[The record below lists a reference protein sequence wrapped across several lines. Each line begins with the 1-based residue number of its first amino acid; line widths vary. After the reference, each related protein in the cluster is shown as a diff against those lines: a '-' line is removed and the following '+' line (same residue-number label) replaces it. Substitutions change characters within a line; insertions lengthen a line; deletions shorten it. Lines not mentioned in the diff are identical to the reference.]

1 MRTRTIAAAAL
12 LGMMIVGSGRADA
25 QNGGTAMSLTPA
37 DHAEI
42 RHILTS
48 LNQGADFNDSD
59 LWVSQWTPD
68 GSWTRPDGESF
79 VGHDRLRE
87 YRRSTRVP
95 GGGASSRRHWTNG
108 VVLTPTAEGATGRT
122 YYMLLDISVVPPTV
136 ATAGHYEDV
145 SSRIRIRSDALHFPS
160 GAFRGPDHPFPRGL
174 RLPPLC
180 RALAGLRTRR
190 EHPHRAGTAD
200 NPPPPVRT
208 RTADARPWEPW
219 NPGVR
224 TATGDVTPELRHHV
238 RPAHAGIDPS

>member
-48 LNQGADFNDSD
+48 LNQGADFNDGD

-87 YRRSTRVP
+87 VP
-95 GGGASSRRHWTNG
+95 ALHARAGRGARAAGG
-108 VVLTPTAEGATGRT
+108 TGRT
-122 YYMLLDISVVPPTV
+122 AS
-136 ATAGHYEDV
+136 
-145 SSRIRIRSDALHFPS
+145 
-160 GAFRGPDHPFPRGL
+160 
-174 RLPPLC
+174 C
-180 RALAGLRTRR
+180 
-190 EHPHRAGTAD
+190 
-200 NPPPPVRT
+200 
-208 RTADARPWEPW
+208 
-219 NPGVR
+219 
-224 TATGDVTPELRHHV
+224 
-238 RPAHAGIDPS
+238 

>member
-1 MRTRTIAAAAL
+1 MRTRTIATAAL
-12 LGMMIVGSGRADA
+12 LGMVLVGSGRTEA
-25 QNGGTAMSLTPA
+25 QNGGTAMDLTPA

-108 VVLTPTAEGATGRT
+108 VVLTPTADGATGRT
-122 YYMLLDISVVPPTV
+122 YYMLLDISVSPPTV

-145 SSRIRIRSDALHFPS
+145 FVK
-160 GAFRGPDHPFPRGL
+160 
-174 RLPPLC
+174 
-180 RALAGLRTRR
+180 
-190 EHPHRAGTAD
+190 TAD
-200 NPPPPVRT
+200 GWRIKQRVIKPYPDT
-208 RTADARPWEPW
+208 E
-219 NPGVR
+219 
-224 TATGDVTPELRHHV
+224 
-238 RPAHAGIDPS
+238 

>member
-1 MRTRTIAAAAL
+1 MSKQMIAVGAL
-12 LGMMIVGSGRADA
+12 VGMVLAGGGRAHA
-25 QNGGTAMSLTPA
+25 QGGGTDMQLTPA

-108 VVLTPTAEGATGRT
+108 VVLTPTADGATGVT
-122 YYMLLDISVVPPTV
+122 YYMLLDISASPPTV
-136 ATAGHYEDV
+136 SSAGHYEDV
-145 SSRIRIRSDALHFPS
+145 F
-160 GAFRGPDHPFPRGL
+160 
-174 RLPPLC
+174 
-180 RALAGLRTRR
+180 
-190 EHPHRAGTAD
+190 
-200 NPPPPVRT
+200 V
-208 RTADARPWEPW
+208 RTADGWRIKQRIIKPY
-219 NPGVR
+219 
-224 TATGDVTPELRHHV
+224 
-238 RPAHAGIDPS
+238 PSE